1 VLQVL
6 SLTSS
11 NFLFLFFKIYL
22 LKFVSLIFQSSRSFL
37 SLYDRNDVRL
47 IGLDDAATRLGI
59 DLISILNKIPTFF
72 SLSGSNGLGILQ
84 GLRGEGYTIL

>member
-1 VLQVL
+1 MLQVL

-59 DLISILNKIPTFF
+59 DLISILKQNSNFF
-72 SLSGSNGLGILQ
+72 FFVWI
-84 GLRGEGYTIL
+84 